1 MKDKL
6 SGIRLFIRNVWMLPA
21 ADLPGRFIFSFSCP
35 VFSLFTAEVMRS
47 AFSRI
52 LIGLEGVRYMD
63 RSNMTKV
70 CTYPVTLLLVLL
82 FLIIMT
88 YSALFEIGGLLHAFS
103 MTVNYATSF
112 LSVLLGGGDA
122 TDAAVH
128 IIRAMIVPSVNN
140 AGITALFYQYFE

>member
-21 ADLPGRFIFSFSCP
+21 ADLPGRFIFSFSCA

-47 AFSRI
+47 AFSRT
-52 LIGLEGVRYMD
+52 LIGLEGVRYID

-70 CTYPVTLLLVLL
+70 CTSPVTLLLLSL
-82 FLIIMT
+82 
-88 YSALFEIGGLLHAFS
+88 
-103 MTVNYATSF
+103 TVNYATSF

-122 TDAAVH
+122 ADAAVH